1 MRCAAL
7 CLAALL
13 AAPAVA
19 QDYSYLCAT
28 PANYQGGAMYDHE
41 ISPAVTCDEIMAHF
55 TSSGSNLAGKDFS
68 SAFSCPAESYLVKL
82 TVDIL
87 ASYCCGTGDAASQRS
102 ACWADYSHVCLDPS
116 SWTPSAEWEA
126 ASADNGN
133 TAVSCQQAMHYST
146 QDGEA
151 LLNDDFS
158 SVFDCGGKNAA
169 VVETV
174 NTVAAK
180 CCGTGDAASQ
190 RSACWADYSHVCAT
204 PANYQGGA
212 AYDHE
217 LSQAVTCDQAM
228 DSFTSSGNNLAG
240 KDFSSAFS
248 CPAEGYN
255 VKNTVNI
262 VATYC
267 CGTGDAA
274 SRRSGCWAD
283 YSYLCADPTRWTPSG
298 EWEAASAS
306 NGNTAVSC
314 QQVMEYYTEDG
325 KTLEGDDFSSAST
338 AAESCTGKDPST
350 IDAVHGAIAAKC
362 CASGNSVCHSD
373 TVDSATL
380 GGRVAS
386 AVGVVSVFAVLLGSH

>member
-13 AAPAVA
+13 AAPTLA
-19 QDYSYLCAT
+19 QDYSGLCMT

-41 ISPAVTCDEIMAHF
+41 ISPAVTCDAIMAHW
-55 TSSGSNLAGKDFS
+55 TSSGNTLAGMDWLTN
-68 SAFSCPAESYLVKL
+68 SCPTCDGWCSCGDCAGPLNSCDRNCGKSRSNPTWGADLNFCNDGLATACYSESYDVKN
-82 TVDIL
+82 VVNIV
-87 ASYCCGTGDAASQRS
+87 ASYCCGTGDAASRRS
-102 ACWADYSHVCLDPS
+102 
-116 SWTPSAEWEA
+116 
-126 ASADNGN
+126 G
-133 TAVSCQQAMHYST
+133 
-146 QDGEA
+146 
-151 LLNDDFS
+151 
-158 SVFDCGGKNAA
+158 
-169 VVETV
+169 
-174 NTVAAK
+174 
-180 CCGTGDAASQ
+180 
-190 RSACWADYSHVCAT
+190 CWADYSHVCAT

-228 DSFTSSGNNLAG
+228 DSFTTSGSNLAG

-248 CPAEGYN
+248 CPAESYN
-255 VKNTVNI
+255 VKGTVNI
-262 VATYC
+262 VASYC

-274 SRRSGCWAD
+274 SQRSACWAD
-283 YSYLCADPTRWTPSG
+283 YSHICADPTRWTPSG

-314 QQVMEYYTEDG
+314 QQVMDYYTEDG
-325 KTLEGDDFSSAST
+325 KTLYGDDFSSAST

-350 IDAVHGAIAAKC
+350 INAVHGAIAAKC

-386 AVGVVSVFAVLLGSH
+386 AVGVVSVFAVLLGFN